1 MDATKTV
8 YVETWPKVLICH
20 LKRFV
25 YDTEEGGVVKRSKAV
40 AYGVD
45 LVIPNGELFVLH
57 HFFSLL
63 LLYRKSL
70 TVFVLGG

>member
-45 LVIPNGELFVLH
+45 LAIPNGGFFFFFF
-57 HFFSLL
+57 FFSILCL
-63 LLYRKSL
+63 
-70 TVFVLGG
+70 